1 MEEYLQINLSNL
13 LKVIGENGTNSILS
27 DFSCPLNK
35 DIEDFLKNKALS
47 FSKIGFAKTHLV
59 FLRNDKEIN
68 LVGYFAIA
76 NKPLEVDISALSNKM
91 RSKIKN
97 HGTLNLHTRK
107 YSVPAILIAQF
118 GKNFK
123 NENNKLIKGDEL
135 MHLALNKVKAV
146 QSDIGSRFTYV
157 ECENKEELIRFYKS
171 HGFVEF
177 GKRKTKDKSESN
189 NNELVQ
195 LLKYVC

>member
-13 LKVIGENGTNSILS
+13 LKEIGEDGANSILS

-47 FSKIGFAKTHLV
+47 FSRIGFAKTHLV
-59 FLRNDKEIN
+59 FLRKDNEVN

-76 NKPLEVDISALSNKM
+76 NKPLEVDASALSNKM
-91 RSKIKN
+91 RRKINN
-97 HGTLNLHTRK
+97 HGTIDSYTKK
-107 YSVPAILIAQF
+107 YLVPAILIAQF
-118 GKNFK
+118 GKNFNK
-123 NENNKLIKGDEL
+123 GNNKLIKGDEL
-135 MHLALNKVKAV
+135 MYLALSKVKAV

-157 ECENKEELIRFYKS
+157 ECENKSQLINFYKS

-177 GKRKTKDKSESN
+177 GKRQTKDKSESN

-195 LLKYVC
+195 LLKYIH